1 VRFALTWDY
10 RVKDLHS
17 GLDAW
22 RYIITSESER
32 RTVASY
38 LPLILSAAGVLGVFP
53 FMVLRYM
60 QGEWVA
66 AIVDTTIV
74 AGFLGLGIYVYKTR
88 RVQLPSMQ
96 SLVFA

>member
-1 VRFALTWDY
+1 M
-10 RVKDLHS
+10 KDLHS

-66 AIVDTTIV
+66 AIEANPPADAPRCTAV
-74 AGFLGLGIYVYKTR
+74 AKT
-88 RVQLPSMQ
+88 QA
-96 SLVFA
+96 FCF